1 MCQVRLSAVLVRC
14 ERVGADSV
22 FRGCFQSRIELAQV
36 MRWGSGVRVRRGV
49 SAQSRKVSRVQ
60 DVGVPV
66 AEVSRPS
73 SNKRVRFAEGSE
85 SWSGVQTKSV
95 IVQGSSGGTRYVVK
109 HKSAVHRQWSF
120 REDGRSVR
128 YTSRVSVR
136 TGSTGA
142 GQSQTSRDEK

>member
-1 MCQVRLSAVLVRC
+1 M
-14 ERVGADSV
+14 
-22 FRGCFQSRIELAQV
+22 
-36 MRWGSGVRVRRGV
+36 